1 MRRKLRV
8 LVLMHPTLV
17 PPESRDG
24 YSERE
29 SHEWKTEYD
38 VVSTLRDLGHEVQPL
53 GVQYELTPI
62 RDAVADGRPDV
73 VFNLLEEFHGVVEFD
88 HHVVSY
94 LELLKVH
101 YTGCNPRGLVLA
113 RDKPLAKKLCVYHH
127 IRVPAF
133 AVFPR
138 GRRVRRPRRLSFPLI
153 VKSVSQEASL
163 GIAQASIVDSDEKL
177 AERVAFVH
185 ETLGTDAL
193 AERYVEGREL
203 YVGLLGNRRL
213 QALPT
218 WELVFENLPP
228 GSAAIATAR
237 VKHDPEYQ
245 RKRGIF
251 QRPASDLPAALQAS
265 IARTSRRVCRIL
277 DLDGYARVDYRLSA
291 DGELYFLE
299 ANPNPEIARSEEFAC
314 AAEAA
319 GIAYPAL
326 LERVLNL
333 GLRRESLPR

>member
-17 PPESRDG
+17 PPASREG

-29 SHEWKTEYD
+29 SHAWKTEYD
-38 VVSTLRDLGHEVQPL
+38 VVTTLRAIGHDVEPL

-62 RDAVADGRPDV
+62 RDRVAEGKPDV

-94 LELLKVH
+94 LELLQTR

-113 RDKPLAKKLCVYHH
+113 RDKALAKKLCIYHR

-133 AVFPR
+133 AVFAR
-138 GRRVRRPRRLSFPLI
+138 GRRVRRPRRLAFPLI
-153 VKSVSQEASL
+153 VKSVSQEASV

-185 ETLGTDAL
+185 ETIQTDAI
-193 AERYVEGREL
+193 AEQFIEGREL

-213 QALPT
+213 QVLPT

-237 VKHDPEYQ
+237 AKHDPDYQ
-245 RKRGIF
+245 RKRGIS
-251 QRPASDLPAALQAS
+251 QKPADDLPPQLQAR
-265 IARTSRRVCRIL
+265 IAQTSRRVCRIL
-277 DLDGYARVDYRLSA
+277 ELDGYARIDYRLGA
-291 DGELYFLE
+291 DGEVYFLE
-299 ANPNPEIARSEEFAC
+299 ANPNPEIARSEEFAA

-319 GIAYPAL
+319 GLPYPKL
-326 LERVLNL
+326 LQRIVNL
-333 GLRRESLPR
+333 GLQRDSR

>member
-1 MRRKLRV
+1 
-8 LVLMHPTLV
+8 MHPTLV
-17 PPESRDG
+17 PPASREG
-24 YSERE
+24 FSERE
-29 SHEWKTEYD
+29 SHAWKTEYD
-38 VVSTLRDLGHEVQPL
+38 VVTTLRDVGHQVEPL
-53 GVQYELTPI
+53 GVQYELAPI
-62 RDAVADGRPDV
+62 RDRVAEGKPDV

-94 LELLKVH
+94 LELLQVR

-113 RDKPLAKKLCVYHH
+113 RDKALAKKLCIYHR

-138 GRRVRRPRRLSFPLI
+138 GHRVRRPRRLGFPLI
-153 VKSVSQEASL
+153 VKSVSQEASV
-163 GIAQASIVDSDEKL
+163 GIAQASIVDSEEKL

-185 ETLGTDAL
+185 ETIQTDAI
-193 AERYVEGREL
+193 AEQFIEGREL

-213 QALPT
+213 QVLPT

-237 VKHDPEYQ
+237 AKHDPEYQ

-251 QRPASDLPAALQAS
+251 QKPADDLPPALQAR
-265 IARTSRRVCRIL
+265 IASTSRRVCRIL
-277 DLDGYARVDYRLSA
+277 ELDGYARIDYRLGA
-291 DGELYFLE
+291 DGEVYFLE
-299 ANPNPEIARSEEFAC
+299 ANPNPEIARSEEFAA

-319 GIAYPAL
+319 GLPYPKL
-326 LERVLNL
+326 LQRIVNL
-333 GLRRESLPR
+333 GLQREPR